1 MNTTE
6 SSVTPAP
13 GVVDGL
19 DRWRALPIKQQ
30 PQWPDTDAVAAVSKE
45 LKSVPP
51 LVFAGEVDLLRE
63 RLARVASG
71 KAFLLQGGDCAETFE
86 GATADNIRN
95 RVKTILQMA
104 VVLTYGASMP
114 IVKVG
119 RMAGQFAKPRSSDFE
134 TREGVTLPAY
144 RGDIINGYDF
154 NEQSRTADPKR
165 ILKAYNT
172 SASTL
177 NLIRAF
183 TQGGFADLR
192 SVHEWNKGFAD
203 NPANKRYVE
212 LAGEID
218 RAIAFMSACGA
229 DFEQLR
235 TTEFYTSHEGL
246 LFDYERPMTRIDSRT
261 GTPYLTSGHFIWVGE
276 RTRQID
282 HGHIDFLS
290 RIRNPIG
297 VKLGPTTQ
305 VSDVIELIEKLDP
318 NREPGRLTFITR
330 MGASKIRNELP
341 RLVEAVRDS
350 DANPLWISDP
360 MHGNGITTANGY
372 KSRRFDDVM
381 DEVRGFF
388 EVHHEAGTFPGGI
401 HIELTGD
408 DVAECLGGSEHIDE
422 ASLEQRYESLCDPR
436 LNHMQS
442 LELAFLVAESLAK
455 TKRSA
460 S

>member
-1 MNTTE
+1 MSE
-6 SSVTPAP
+6 KIVAVDPK
-13 GVVDGL
+13 VLDGL
-19 DRWRALPIKQQ
+19 DNYLNLPALQQ
-30 PQWPDTDAVAAVSKE
+30 PNWPDQSAVAAVRAE
-45 LKSVPP
+45 LATLPP
-51 LVFAGEVDLLRE
+51 LVFAGEVDILRA
-63 RLARVASG
+63 RLAQAASG
-71 KAFLLQGGDCAETFE
+71 KAFLLQGGDCAETFVD
-86 GATADNIRN
+86 ATADRIRN

-104 VVLTYGASMP
+104 LVLTYGASMP
-114 IVKVG
+114 IIKMG

-154 NEQSRTADPKR
+154 TEESRTADPKR

-172 SASTL
+172 AASTL

-212 LAGEID
+212 LAREID
-218 RAIAFMSACGA
+218 RAIDFMSACGA
-229 DFEQLR
+229 DFEQLK

-282 HGHIDFLS
+282 HAHIDFLS

-330 MGASKIRNELP
+330 MGASKIRHELP

-422 ASLEQRYESLCDPR
+422 ASLEGRYESLCDPR

-455 TKRSA
+455 TKRN
-460 S
+460 